1 MSSWF
6 RTKEIAPVYAP
17 DSHTDLSASPRPVS
31 RDSEWA
37 VTGSWPGIW
46 SMALPQPSLV
56 TGTNC
61 CVGIIFDSHFTLYV
75 SLSIMLSVHLT
86 DILWTPDT
94 KLALRAWLLAATSN
108 IRGNA
113 VLFVCISL
121 GSSRDSLEAFKNLS
135 TFLIWMQYLFN
146 NVDWRLDSLLYSN
159 LANSSKG
166 DLCSFIV
173 VCPRNLN
180 ANS

>member
-1 MSSWF
+1 MSLKRQYAIRVVYLSNILIAVSIIQNSSSELMILNKRNCTSLCPWF
-6 RTKEIAPVYAP
+6 T
-17 DSHTDLSASPRPVS
+17 HRPVCLPQPS
-31 RDSEWA
+31 LTRLRVSCDWFPA
-37 VTGSWPGIW
+37 WDGIW

-56 TGTNC
+56 TRTNC
-61 CVGIIFDSHFTLYV
+61 CVGIIFDSHFTFYV

-121 GSSRDSLEAFKNLS
+121 GSGRDSFEAFKK
-135 TFLIWMQYLFN
+135 LINFPDM
-146 NVDWRLDSLLYSN
+146 
-159 LANSSKG
+159 
-166 DLCSFIV
+166 
-173 VCPRNLN
+173 N
-180 ANS
+180 AISI

>member
-1 MSSWF
+1 MSLKRQYAIRVVYLSNIL
-6 RTKEIAPVYAP
+6 IAVSIIQNSSSELMILNKRNCTSLYAP
-17 DSHTDLSASPRPVS
+17 DSHTNLSASPSPVS

-146 NVDWRLDSLLYSN
+146 N
-159 LANSSKG
+159 
-166 DLCSFIV
+166 C
-173 VCPRNLN
+173 
-180 ANS
+180 